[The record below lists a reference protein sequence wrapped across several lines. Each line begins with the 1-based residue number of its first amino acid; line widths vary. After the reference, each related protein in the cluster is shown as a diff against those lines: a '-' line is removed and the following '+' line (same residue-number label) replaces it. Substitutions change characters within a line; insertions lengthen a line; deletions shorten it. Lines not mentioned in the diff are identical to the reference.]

1 MEVESSPKVL
11 TPLLSQN
18 CHRAGVEK
26 RGGECLIKVMR
37 ILVLCTLCMVCK
49 ASAQSLLPIPQVP
62 TLPNLPLSINT
73 NGYFVFSWPFDNMG
87 RPQAIRPTN
96 VPTEVRSG
104 VVRMGKFS
112 MGSWYLKSTGEVVVY
127 YSNSGGAGMP
137 PTKLNLPVFY
147 KSGIAKFYHVGT
159 PQPFFIG
166 ISSGGQ
172 IGTMYDTN
180 TSSLQTPAAGTNAVE
195 VFAPILGANRIMLSL
210 HADGKLKAW
219 HVSYE
224 GQLTPTNHV
233 VDQLNDVRWVDG
245 SGEVGLAIHGN
256 GQVYGWTSPSTS
268 LPLPASVSSGV
279 AQVSAPLVAG
289 DSLWYALKTN
299 GTIVYWN
306 SQGTEQSLPAEFSG
320 KEFVK
325 VVGLGFGNG
334 FSLTR
339 QGEMLGWRYWG
350 GVSQIL
356 TLPSALQSGIRDM
369 RITTS
374 SRNLVA
380 QNNQNGLLPLVD
392 MAGGI
397 GWTIDS
403 STPEG
408 ILAQGGVLDSF
419 VYNPMHGATESNF
432 SLSTNGDL
440 AVATYAGLSLD
451 VLAKLVAE
459 RILSTSNNFGLAT
472 KPEVGGA
479 VSQGVQQVLS
489 APSDFN
495 LFTPQQVQQ
504 ERSAGQNDVLS
515 NPNQWT
521 LYTTNQIKAMAMG
534 DLMLTRTNGGHF
546 VLNYDIEQSDD
557 LTSWQPYQNFAMP
570 LTNLPTDKAF
580 VRIKMKNQQ

>member
-1 MEVESSPKVL
+1 MRVIVL
-11 TPLLSQN
+11 F
-18 CHRAGVEK
+18 A
-26 RGGECLIKVMR
+26 
-37 ILVLCTLCMVCK
+37 LCMVGK
-49 ASAQSLLPIPQVP
+49 TSAQSLLPIPQVP

-73 NGYFVFSWPFDNMG
+73 NGYFVFSWPFDHMG
-87 RPQAIRPTN
+87 RAQTIAASN

-104 VVRMGKFS
+104 VIGIGKFS
-112 MGSWYLKSTGEVVVY
+112 MGTWFLKSTGEVVVY
-127 YSNSGGAGMP
+127 YNRGGAGMP
-137 PTKLNLPVFY
+137 ATKLNLPAFF
-147 KSGIAKFYHVGT
+147 KSNIAKFYHASQG

-195 VFAPILGANRIMLSL
+195 VFAPTLGANRIMLSL

-279 AQVSAPLVAG
+279 AQVSAPLGAAG

-325 VVGLGFGNG
+325 VIGLGNGNG

-350 GVSQIL
+350 EVSQIL

-374 SRNLVA
+374 SDLTRRNLVA

-419 VYNPMHGATESNF
+419 VYNPMGGATGSNF

-580 VRIKMKNQQ
+580 VRIKMKNRQ